1 MSDAMTA
8 ATLVDAV
15 AAADDGFDGATAATE
30 TIAQHAAARDAA
42 GDRYVLLSLASTQYA
57 VLEAYVTEI
66 DCVPRIT
73 PVPHVPVWVRGV
85 TNVRGDILS
94 VVDLRP
100 FLGLEARTHRAA
112 RMLVVRLLTEEFST
126 GLLVDGVDRIVEIGG
141 GAIGAPESPL
151 EGPLAPF
158 LNGICTIGDRTVAV
172 LDLDRLLRSPEIR
185 QFEERK
191 EDPADV
197 EGQGT
202 TSCEE
207 R

>member
-1 MSDAMTA
+1 MTA
-8 ATLVDAV
+8 PTLADAV
-15 AAADDGFDGATAATE
+15 AAIDDRFDGAVDAIVAAD
-30 TIAQHAAARDAA
+30 QSAAGDAA
-42 GDRYVLLSLASTQYA
+42 GDRYVLVSLASTCYA

-66 DCVPRIT
+66 DRVPRIT

-85 TNVRGDILS
+85 TSVRGDIFS
-94 VVDLRP
+94 VVDMRA
-100 FLGLEARTHRAA
+100 FLGLDAQPLRTARL
-112 RMLVVRLLTEEFST
+112 LVVRLLTEEFSA
-126 GLLVDGVDRIVEIGG
+126 GLLVEGVDRIVDIAAD
-141 GAIGAPESPL
+141 AIGAPESPL

-191 EDPADV
+191 EDP
-197 EGQGT
+197 
-202 TSCEE
+202 SCEE